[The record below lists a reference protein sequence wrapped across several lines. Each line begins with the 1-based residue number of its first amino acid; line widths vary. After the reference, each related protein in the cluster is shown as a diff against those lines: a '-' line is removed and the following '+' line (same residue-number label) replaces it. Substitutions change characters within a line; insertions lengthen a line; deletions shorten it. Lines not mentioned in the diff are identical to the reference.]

1 MNVLRFIW
9 DIFWANILV
18 LILAVGVPLLF
29 VTVVGLGIWGLLAH
43 W

>member
-1 MNVLRFIW
+1 VNVLRFIW

-18 LILAVGVPLLF
+18 LILTVGIPLLF
-29 VTVVGLGIWGLLAH
+29 ITAVGLGIWGLLVH